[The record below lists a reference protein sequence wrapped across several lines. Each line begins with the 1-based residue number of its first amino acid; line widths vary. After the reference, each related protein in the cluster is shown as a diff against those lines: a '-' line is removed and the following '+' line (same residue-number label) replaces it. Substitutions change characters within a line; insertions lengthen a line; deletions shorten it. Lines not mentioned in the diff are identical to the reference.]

1 MDPKKINIFF
11 LVSFLLIGNCL
22 FASQPSAKPKPKLN
36 YLDSLKVMAFI
47 NLGWKY
53 SSSDYMIRSVSCA
66 DLAYYYAHEMKWKNG
81 ETEAL
86 LLKARGLDYLGK
98 YKDALLID
106 LLALKTSIELKD
118 SIQLARALR
127 QTGGIYSIQLRVS
140 YAIQLLNAS
149 IDISRKIKFS
159 KGLGSALSD
168 LASIYFTQANYKQ
181 AIALLNE
188 SILLKIKIHDSLN
201 LTNSYRKLSMSYFQI
216 GLYEKSIDYIFKSLK
231 ISNQIKNQKQQ
242 SFAYYQ
248 LGMFYTSTKEFGK
261 SLYYLKKSLKIKK
274 KTHDNEEFGMIYTR
288 IGSLFSELHKP
299 DSALKYLRNAN
310 RFHQEIG
317 DEYLISLNNTE
328 LGNHYLQMQ
337 NYDSANFY
345 LKKSMTFDST
355 QNISQ
360 YLITDY
366 LLLTKNSYQHKKYQE
381 AQNYLQKVSKL
392 IDNTATLLN
401 QSNYSELQSLIYEKL
416 NNHKA
421 AFAAY
426 KKYILIRDSIYNQDM
441 KTSIALKEAKF
452 EFEKKALADSLKNQE
467 QQRAKDLQINFQQ
480 SELQTQKIKE
490 YTLSAGLLLLAGI
503 GWLLYSRY
511 KAVSKQH
518 LAEQQLQLYE
528 NTRALEIERSRIAGE
543 IHDDVGADLSNLLLK
558 IRMNE
563 RLSETVKSSDLE
575 SLKKTTH
582 NIIHKIDEIIW
593 SLNSERDTLKEL
605 INFTSN
611 YFETLLREHNLKG
624 KINTPEH
631 LPEIVLNTELRRNI
645 FLTLK
650 EIGNNALKYSKAQS
664 INLNF
669 TLQQNQLHITISDDG
684 IGFDT
689 SKTYNGNG
697 IKNIKK
703 RLEECNG
710 SIHINSDAT
719 SGTSY
724 KLIFPLIQ
732 NHPNTVV

>member
-1 MDPKKINIFF
+1 MVSKKINIFF
-11 LVSFLLIGNCL
+11 LVSFILIGNCL
-22 FASQPSAKPKPKLN
+22 FASQPSAKPKLKLN

-53 SSSDYMIRSVSCA
+53 SNDYVIKSLSCA

-86 LLKARGLDYLGK
+86 LLKAKALDYLGNF
-98 YKDALLID
+98 KDALIID

-118 SIQLARALR
+118 SIQIARALR
-127 QTGGIYSIQLRVS
+127 QTAGMYSTQSKTNNSIQLL
-140 YAIQLLNAS
+140 YAS
-149 IDISRKIKFS
+149 IEISRKINYL

-168 LASIYFTQANYKQ
+168 LGSMYLMISKYDQ
-181 AIALLNE
+181 AIVLINE
-188 SILLKIKIHDSLN
+188 SILPKIKTNDSLN
-201 LTNSYRKLSMSYFQI
+201 LSISYRKLSIIYFEI
-216 GLYEKSIDYIFKSLK
+216 GLYEKSIDYIFKSINLA
-231 ISNQIKNQKQQ
+231 NQINNQKQL
-242 SFAYYQ
+242 SFGYYQ
-248 LGMFYTSTKEFGK
+248 LGLLYINTKDYEK
-261 SLYYLKKSLKIKK
+261 SLHYLKKSLAIKK
-274 KTHDNEEFGMIYTR
+274 KNHDNDEIGMIYTH
-288 IGSLFSELHKP
+288 IGRLFSEAHKP
-299 DSALKYLRNAN
+299 DSALIYLRNAN
-310 RFHQEIG
+310 RFHKAIG
-317 DEYLISLNNTE
+317 DEYPISINNTE
-328 LGNHYLQMQ
+328 LGNLYLQMQ

-360 YLITDY
+360 YLMVDY

-381 AQNYLQKVSKL
+381 AQNYLQKASKI
-392 IDNTATLLN
+392 IDNNATLLN
-401 QSNYSELQSLIYEKL
+401 QSNYAELQSLIYEKL

-421 AFAAY
+421 AYAAY
-426 KKYILIRDSIYNQDM
+426 KKFIVLRDSLLNKD
-441 KTSIALKEAKF
+441 KHTSIALKEARF
-452 EFEKKALADSLKNQE
+452 EFDKKALADSLKNQE
-467 QQRAKDLQINFQQ
+467 QQRAKDMQINFQQ
-480 SELQTQKIKE
+480 SELRTQKIKE
-490 YTLSAGLLLLAGI
+490 YTLSGGLLLLAGI

-511 KAVSKQH
+511 KAVRRQH

-528 NTRALEIERSRIAGE
+528 NSRALEIERSRIAGE

-563 RLSETVKSSDLE
+563 RLSETVKTSDLE

-624 KINTPEH
+624 KIYFPEH

-697 IKNIKK
+697 IKNINK
-703 RLEECNG
+703 RLDECKG
-710 SIHINSDAT
+710 SILIYSDEKN
-719 SGTSY
+719 GTTY
-724 KLIFPLIQ
+724 KLIFPLLQ
-732 NHPNTVV
+732 NHSIT

>member
-1 MDPKKINIFF
+1 
-11 LVSFLLIGNCL
+11 
-22 FASQPSAKPKPKLN
+22 
-36 YLDSLKVMAFI
+36 
-47 NLGWKY
+47 
-53 SSSDYMIRSVSCA
+53 
-66 DLAYYYAHEMKWKNG
+66 
-81 ETEAL
+81 
-86 LLKARGLDYLGK
+86 
-98 YKDALLID
+98 
-106 LLALKTSIELKD
+106 
-118 SIQLARALR
+118 
-127 QTGGIYSIQLRVS
+127 
-140 YAIQLLNAS
+140 
-149 IDISRKIKFS
+149 
-159 KGLGSALSD
+159 
-168 LASIYFTQANYKQ
+168 
-181 AIALLNE
+181 
-188 SILLKIKIHDSLN
+188 
-201 LTNSYRKLSMSYFQI
+201 
-216 GLYEKSIDYIFKSLK
+216 
-231 ISNQIKNQKQQ
+231 
-242 SFAYYQ
+242 
-248 LGMFYTSTKEFGK
+248 
-261 SLYYLKKSLKIKK
+261 
-274 KTHDNEEFGMIYTR
+274 
-288 IGSLFSELHKP
+288 
-299 DSALKYLRNAN
+299 
-310 RFHQEIG
+310 
-317 DEYLISLNNTE
+317 
-328 LGNHYLQMQ
+328 MQ

-401 QSNYSELQSLIYEKL
+401 QSNYAELQSLIYEKL

-421 AFAAY
+421 ACVAY
-426 KKYILIRDSIYNQDM
+426 KKFIVLRDSLLNKD
-441 KTSIALKEAKF
+441 KRTSIALKEARF
-452 EFEKKALADSLKNQE
+452 EFEKKALADSLKNHE

-624 KINTPEH
+624 KINFPEQ
-631 LPEIVLNTELRRNI
+631 LPEIVLNTEVRRNI

-689 SKTYNGNG
+689 NKTYNGNG

-719 SGTSY
+719 TGTSY

>member
-1 MDPKKINIFF
+1 MGPKKINILF
-11 LVSFLLIGNCL
+11 LVSFLLIANCL
-22 FASQPSAKPKPKLN
+22 FAFQPSAKPKPKLN

-53 SSSDYMIRSVSCA
+53 SSDYMIKSLSCA

-86 LLKARGLDYLGK
+86 LLKAKVLDFLGK

-118 SIQLARALR
+118 SIQIARALR
-127 QTGGIYSIQLRVS
+127 QTAGMYSTQSKINYS
-140 YAIQLLNAS
+140 IQLLNAS
-149 IDISRKIKFS
+149 IEILRKINYL

-168 LASIYFTQANYKQ
+168 LGSMYLMISKYDQ
-181 AIALLNE
+181 AIIFINQ
-188 SILLKIKIHDSLN
+188 SILPKIKIHDSTN
-201 LTNSYRKLSMSYFQI
+201 LSNSYRKLSIIYFEM
-216 GLYEKSIDYIFKSLK
+216 GLYEKSIDYIFKSIKLA
-231 ISNQIKNQKQQ
+231 NQINNKKQL
-242 SFAYYQ
+242 SFGYFQ
-248 LGMFYTSTKEFGK
+248 LGQLYTRTKDYEK
-261 SLYYLKKSLKIKK
+261 SLHYLKKSLTIKK
-274 KTHDNEEFGMIYTR
+274 KNHDNDEIGMIYTQ
-288 IGSLFSELHKP
+288 IGRLYTEIHKP
-299 DSALKYLRNAN
+299 DSALLYLRNAQ
-310 RFHQEIG
+310 RVHQAID

-381 AQNYLQKVSKL
+381 AQNYLQKASKL

-401 QSNYSELQSLIYEKL
+401 QSNYAELQSLIYEKL

-421 AFAAY
+421 ACAAY
-426 KKYILIRDSIYNQDM
+426 KKFIVLRDSLLNKD
-441 KTSIALKEAKF
+441 KRTSIALKEARF
-452 EFEKKALADSLKNQE
+452 EFEKKTLADSLKNLE
-467 QQRAKDLQINFQQ
+467 QQRAKDLQINFQK

-490 YTLSAGLLLLAGI
+490 YTLSAGLLLLAGF

-624 KINTPEH
+624 KINFPEH

-664 INLNF
+664 IHLNF
-669 TLQQNQLHITISDDG
+669 SILQNQLHITISDDG
-684 IGFDT
+684 IGFDIN
-689 SKTYNGNG
+689 KTYNGNG

>member
-1 MDPKKINIFF
+1 MRLKKINIFF

-22 FASQPSAKPKPKLN
+22 FASQPVAKPKLN

-47 NLGWKY
+47 NLGWKHCGDDLIK
-53 SSSDYMIRSVSCA
+53 SLSCS

-86 LLKARGLDYLGK
+86 LLKARVLDYLGN

-118 SIQLARALR
+118 SIQIARSLR
-127 QTGGIYSIQLRVS
+127 QTAGIYSTQTKINYSIQLL
-140 YAIQLLNAS
+140 IAS
-149 IDISRKIKFS
+149 IEISRKINYL
-159 KGLGSALSD
+159 KGLGSALTD
-168 LASIYFTQANYKQ
+168 LGSLYFLISKYDQ
-181 AIALLNE
+181 AIVLVNE
-188 SILLKIKIHDSLN
+188 SILIKIKIHDSTN
-201 LTNSYRKLSMSYFQI
+201 LSNSYRKLSMSYYEI

-248 LGMFYTSTKEFGK
+248 LGMFYISTKEFGK
-261 SLYYLKKSLKIKK
+261 SLYYLNKSLKIKK
-274 KTHDNEEFGMIYTR
+274 KIHDNDEFGMIYTR
-288 IGSLFSELHKP
+288 IGSLYSEIHKL
-299 DSALKYLRNAN
+299 DSALVYLRNAN
-310 RFHQEIG
+310 KLHKEVG
-317 DEYLISLNNTE
+317 DEYLISINNSE
-328 LGNHYLQMQ
+328 IGNLYLQMQ

-381 AQNYLQKVSKL
+381 AQSYLQKASKL

-401 QSNYSELQSLIYEKL
+401 QSNYAELQSLIYEKL

-421 AFAAY
+421 ACAAY
-426 KKYILIRDSIYNQDM
+426 KKFIVLRDSLLNKD
-441 KTSIALKEAKF
+441 KRTSIALKEARF

-669 TLQQNQLHITISDDG
+669 TLQQNQLNITISDDG

-689 SKTYNGNG
+689 NKTHNGNG

-703 RLEECNG
+703 RLEVCNG
-710 SIHINSDAT
+710 SIQINSDAT

-732 NHPNTVV
+732 NHPNTLV